1 MEHNP
6 MSTVL
11 DSETENAICFDSL
24 EFLRRLVS
32 IQSLSGEE
40 AQAAQYIV
48 DTMHQLGFEDTFI
61 DDAGNAVGSR
71 SCPDDRGEIT
81 KHVVLLGHMDTVK
94 GEIEVRIEDD
104 RLYGRGSV
112 DAKGPLATFV
122 AAVAH
127 AQIRPGTRVTVI
139 GAVEEE
145 SSTSRG
151 ARFAAEKYQPDLCI
165 IGEPSG
171 WNGIT
176 IGYKGIVQIAYVLE
190 RPMGHASGLQS
201 AVPERAIQFWNQI
214 TQFCNTYNSG
224 RGKLFDQ
231 LIPAIRDFNFNCDGL
246 YDRVRLHASVRLPM
260 GFNVG
265 EFEKL
270 VGGFDDDADIET
282 YGYEVAYR
290 TNRRN
295 ELTKALNIAIRKRGG
310 QPHFKVKTGTCD
322 LNVVGPIWKCPIV
335 AYGPGDSSLDH
346 TPNEHIEV
354 QEFHEAISIL
364 TEVVSGL

>member
-1 MEHNP
+1 

-11 DSETENAICFDSL
+11 DTETANTVCFDSV
-24 EFLRRLVS
+24 EFLRQLVA
-32 IQSLSGEE
+32 IKSLSGEE
-40 AQAAQYIV
+40 GEAAHYIV
-48 DTMHQLGFEDTFI
+48 DTMKQIGFEDAFV

-71 SCPDDRGEIT
+71 SCPNAAGEIT
-81 KHVVLLGHMDTVK
+81 KHIVLLGHMDTVK
-94 GEIEVRIEDD
+94 GDIEVRVDDD

-122 AAVAH
+122 AAL
-127 AQIRPGTRVTVI
+127 AQAELRPGIKITVV

-151 ARFAAEKYQPDLCI
+151 ARYAAEQYQPDLCI

-176 IGYKGIVQIAYVLE
+176 IGYKGIVQIAYALQ

-201 AVPERAIQFWNQI
+201 AVPEKAIQFWNHI
-214 TQFCNTYNSG
+214 TQFCNTYNTG

-231 LIPAIRDFNFNCDGL
+231 LIPAIRDFNFNSDGL
-246 YDRVRLHASVRLPM
+246 YDRVRLHASVRLPI
-260 GFNVG
+260 GFNIG

-270 VGGFDDDADIET
+270 VGEFDEDGDVEIKT
-282 YGYEVAYR
+282 YGYEVAFR
-290 TNRRN
+290 SERRN
-295 ELTKALNIAIRKRGG
+295 YLSTALNKAIRKFGG

-322 LNVVGPIWKCPIV
+322 MNVVGPAWNCPIV

-346 TPNEHIEV
+346 TPNEHIRLSEYRD
-354 QEFHEAISIL
+354 AINVL
-364 TEVVSGL
+364 TEVISGL

>member
-1 MEHNP
+1 

-11 DSETENAICFDSL
+11 DTATITNSVRLDAVD
-24 EFLRRLVS
+24 FLRRLVE
-32 IQSLSGEE
+32 IQSHSGKES
-40 AQAAQYIV
+40 QAAQFIV
-48 DTMHQLGFEDTFI
+48 DTMKQIGFDEAYVDE
-61 DDAGNAVGSR
+61 AGNSVGSR
-71 SCPDDRGEIT
+71 ARPDENGEIK

-94 GEIEVRIEDD
+94 GDIPVRIENDC
-104 RLYGRGSV
+104 LYGRGSV

-122 AAVAH
+122 AAVAQ
-127 AQIRPGTRVTVI
+127 AELQPGTKITVI

-151 ARFAAEKYQPDLCI
+151 ARFAAEQFRPDLCI

-171 WNGIT
+171 WDGIT
-176 IGYKGIVQIAYVLE
+176 IGYKGIVQIQYLLE
-190 RPMGHASGLQS
+190 KPMGHASGLQS
-201 AVPERAIQFWNQI
+201 AVPEKAIEFWNRI
-214 TQFCNTYNSG
+214 VEFCNTYNTS

-260 GFNVG
+260 SFNIG

-270 VGGFDDDADIET
+270 VGEFDDDAEIKT

-290 TNRRN
+290 SNRRN
-295 ELTKALNIAIRKRGG
+295 DLARAFNIAIREREAT
-310 QPHFKVKTGTCD
+310 PHFKVKTGTCD
-322 LNVVGPIWKCPIV
+322 MNVVGPVWKCPIV

-346 TPNEHIEV
+346 TPNEHI
-354 QEFHEAISIL
+354 QLSEFRDAISVL
-364 TEVVSGL
+364 TQVVSGL